1 MLLLATVAIL
11 IFGLCF
17 GWLFSSGISGVV
29 ATLVIGFLL
38 MGVTYAP
45 LGTFLSEL
53 FPVEVRYTGAS
64 IAFNIA
70 GILGASL
77 TPYLATSIAMSRGL
91 GAVGLCLSGMAA
103 VSLFSLLLLPAE
115 RERE

>member
-1 MLLLATVAIL
+1 L
-11 IFGLCF
+11 FF
-17 GWLFSSGISGVV
+17 DRLFSAGTQGVV

-64 IAFNIA
+64 ITFNIA

-77 TPYLATSIAMSRGL
+77 TPYLATSLAIGHGL
-91 GAVGLCLSGMAA
+91 GSVGLYLAGMSAI
-103 VSLFSLLLLPAE
+103 SLIALMLTTQHEKLGEA
-115 RERE
+115 

>member
-1 MLLLATVAIL
+1 VI
-11 IFGLCF
+11 
-17 GWLFSSGISGVV
+17 

-77 TPYLATSIAMSRGL
+77 TPYLATSLAMSHGL
-91 GAVGLCLSGMAA
+91 GSVGFYLAAMALI
-103 VSLFSLLLLPAE
+103 SLVALLLSPGNLTTEGVDNSAGL
-115 RERE
+115 R

>member
-1 MLLLATVAIL
+1 MCIRDSLL
-11 IFGLCF
+11 FGLCF
-17 GWLFSSGISGVV
+17 GWLFSAGTPGVV

-77 TPYLATSIAMSRGL
+77 TPYLATSLAMSKGL
-91 GAVGLCLSGMAA
+91 GAVGIYLAVMAA
-103 VSLFSLLLLPAE
+103 VSLGSLFLLPE
-115 RERE
+115 RNRLRAD